1 MGIRPSQGKLIFGQA
16 QVPSVR
22 PETVFTQV
30 FLHKAGT
37 WTVGDTTLTELGFV
51 FHQFFIGNQC
61 CLIKGG
67 TSQWTWMLVR

>member
-51 FHQFFIGNQC
+51 FHH
-61 CLIKGG
+61 
-67 TSQWTWMLVR
+67 WTRAD